1 MDKLAGESKN
11 IDFLIDV
18 INLLPNPVYV
28 KDKNHV
34 WVEVNTAFCDFMGYS
49 RDYLLGKSDFDI
61 SPPEQAQIFWEKDN
75 DLFASKESNTNIEQT
90 TNSQGEVLWVESV
103 KSYYEDAQQE
113 PYLIG
118 ILTDITDLKN
128 REKDLMIAQQKAV
141 EAARVKS
148 EFLANMSHE
157 IRTPM
162 NGVLGMTQVLSST
175 SLSEEQSELVDVIQR
190 SGDALL
196 TIINDILDFS
206 KIEAGKFALD
216 EAPFDLRE
224 AVEDVAALLG
234 STANKKGIEL
244 IVNVKEASPV
254 TLMGDVGR
262 VRQVL
267 INLIGNA
274 IKFTEKG
281 YVIVDV
287 DCRAEGEKAE
297 IDFAVRDTGIG
308 IKEDKL
314 KRIFNEFEQAD
325 GSTTRNFGGT
335 GLGLAISR
343 KMVELMGGNI
353 VVTSVYGRGSTFSF
367 AINLPFSEGHQKR
380 SNILDTQKD
389 FSDKRALVVDDI
401 EINRRILKS
410 DLDQMSIQVEA
421 AEGPNAAVK
430 LLVAGLR
437 NKTPFDFIIC
447 DYQMPDVD
455 GLQFVRALQNQ
466 ALLKNIPVI
475 VLSSVDTSE
484 IKQAFLDQN
493 VFRYLVK
500 PVRSA
505 VLKQTIIR
513 LLDDKSAQG
522 VGEGFAQPTQ
532 VYERPKPEVPT
543 AVSATRILIAEDND
557 INTQVMKRSLDSKG
571 YALDFAANGEVA
583 FEKYQ
588 RNDYDLVLMDI
599 SMPVMDGL
607 EATKTMRKFEVDNGR
622 ERTPIIALTAHASD
636 EHKEKFLKA
645 DMDDFLAKP
654 YKLET
659 LLQKM
664 ENWLNQ
670 PKQMAG

>member
-224 AVEDVAALLG
+224 AIEDVAALLG

-367 AINLPFSEGHQKR
+367 TINLPFSEGHQKR

-437 NKTPFDFIIC
+437 NKSPFDFIIC

-455 GLQFVRALQNQ
+455 GLKFVRALQNQ

-513 LLDDKSAQG
+513 LLDDKSAEG
-522 VGEGFAQPTQ
+522 AGEGFAQPAQ
-532 VYERPKPEVPT
+532 VYERPKPEVPN
-543 AVSATRILIAEDND
+543 AISSTRILIAEDND

-607 EATKTMRKFEVDNGR
+607 EATKAMRKFEVDNGR